1 MAPKR
6 KRVAKKKVVQQ
17 KQKQQQNVS
26 QRVTVNLTQPKPKA
40 PRRRAIA
47 NSGYKQYQAQQTTP
61 IFLNNPAPPQFPT
74 TQSSGFSPYKQP
86 EPLGVP
92 IMEQPSQFTPPERIE
107 PPTPAPIEIERNPL
121 RDSSIFEDDQSI
133 ITQPQT
139 PVSDSDTSIN
149 DTPPFERPQP
159 QTPEVGRRMLPP
171 SINKMK
177 KDDLI
182 RLATKYDLPTTRIG
196 AKGRPT
202 LLTNDVLKASIGQ
215 YLAKQQSL

>member
-17 KQKQQQNVS
+17 KQKQSQNVS
-26 QRVTVNLTQPKPKA
+26 QRVTVNLTQPKPR
-40 PRRRAIA
+40 PRKRAIA
-47 NSGYKQYQAQQTTP
+47 NSNYKAYQSQPQT
-61 IFLNNPAPPQFPT
+61 IFLNNPAPPPFPT

-92 IMEQPSQFTPPERIE
+92 VMEDKSQFTPPERIE
-107 PPTPAPIEIERNPL
+107 APVPAPIEIRTNPL
-121 RDSSIFEDDQSI
+121 RDSSIFGDQESI

-139 PVSDSDTSIN
+139 PVSDSDTSID

-202 LLTNDVLKASIGQ
+202 LLTNDVLKASIGA
-215 YLAKQQSL
+215 YLAKQ

>member
-6 KRVAKKKVVQQ
+6 KRVAKQKVVQQ

-26 QRVTVNLTQPKPKA
+26 QRVTVNLTAPKPKA

-47 NSGYKQYQAQQTTP
+47 GSGYKAYQSQPQAP
-61 IFLNNPAPPQFPT
+61 IFLNNPAPVFPT
-74 TQSSGFSPYKQP
+74 QQNQGFSPVQASQ
-86 EPLGVP
+86 PLGVP
-92 IMEQPSQFTPPERIE
+92 ILEQPSQFNIPERIE
-107 PPTPAPIEIERNPL
+107 APVPVREPIERNPL
-121 RDSSIFEDDQSI
+121 RDSSIFEDEKSI

-202 LLTNDVLKASIGQ
+202 LLTNDVLKMSIGQ
-215 YLAKQQSL
+215 YLAKQQSI

>member
-1 MAPKR
+1 MVQKR
-6 KRVAKKKVVQQ
+6 KRVAKQKVVQQ

-26 QRVTVNLTQPKPKA
+26 QKVTVNLTQPKA
-40 PRRRAIA
+40 RPRKRAIA
-47 NSGYKQYQAQQTTP
+47 NSGYKQYQAQPQAP
-61 IFLNNPAPPQFPT
+61 IFLNNPAPPPFPT
-74 TQSSGFSPYKQP
+74 QQSAGFSPYKQP
-86 EPLGVP
+86 ESLGVP
-92 IMEQPSQFTPPERIE
+92 ILEQPSQFNIPE
-107 PPTPAPIEIERNPL
+107 PIEAPVPVREPIRTNPL
-121 RDSSIFEDDQSI
+121 RDSPIFEDEKSI

-202 LLTNDVLKASIGQ
+202 LLTNDVLKMSIGQ
-215 YLAKQQSL
+215 YLAKQESI